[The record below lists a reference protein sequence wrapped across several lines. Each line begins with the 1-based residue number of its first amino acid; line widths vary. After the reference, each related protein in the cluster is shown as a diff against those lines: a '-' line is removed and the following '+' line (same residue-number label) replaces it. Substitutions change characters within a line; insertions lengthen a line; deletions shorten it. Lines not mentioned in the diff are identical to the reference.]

1 MINRDISP
9 ASRAFRRP
17 PANAAVTHRVRHKPA
32 AATQRRPDRD
42 HARSR
47 GYVHV
52 DPHVR
57 FEPGWRP
64 ARRRSSFDLGVLLL
78 SGGLIGAAAG
88 CFWLLYSV
96 FGTSEMDAPQAAV
109 QTSVTDGYAAA
120 SLPDSSPAEVV
131 RTHKADMLARYG
143 HPVVVSSNEA
153 EAVKAIEHMV
163 RTSAPAARRAPS
175 RLEPDVRID
184 VSIAARARMIAV
196 GTALRCRGRRGVA
209 YAKVRGRARSGPAKR
224 ARRRADIPVDH

>member
-1 MINRDISP
+1 M
-9 ASRAFRRP
+9 
-17 PANAAVTHRVRHKPA
+17 
-32 AATQRRPDRD
+32 TQRRPDRD

-64 ARRRSSFDLGVLLL
+64 ARRRTTLDLGVLLL

-96 FGTSEMDAPQAAV
+96 FGTSDIAGPQAVV
-109 QTSVTDGYAAA
+109 QTPATDGYAAA
-120 SLPDSSPAEVV
+120 PSRESSPTVAEVV

-143 HPVVVSSNEA
+143 HPVILSSNEA
-153 EAVKAIEHMV
+153 EAVKAIDRLV
-163 RTSAPAARRAPS
+163 RTSAPPTRPNQAYVTASLPA
-175 RLEPDVRID
+175 EN
-184 VSIAARARMIAV
+184 RARF
-196 GTALRCRGRRGVA
+196 
-209 YAKVRGRARSGPAKR
+209 RATMPR
-224 ARRRADIPVDH
+224 